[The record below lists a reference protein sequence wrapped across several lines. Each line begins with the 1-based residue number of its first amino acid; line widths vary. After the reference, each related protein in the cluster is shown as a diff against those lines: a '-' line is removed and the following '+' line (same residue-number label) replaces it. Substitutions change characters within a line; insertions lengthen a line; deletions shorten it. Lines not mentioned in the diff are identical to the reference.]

1 MNDKFVVGFDGSEAA
16 RRALDFAV
24 DRATAQGATVVI
36 AHVLEWSPYSFLTPT
51 ELEERHMR
59 RKEELN
65 RAETSIITPA
75 KASVEGKGV
84 PVETVLRYGHIA
96 DTLCEVAEKMEATQ
110 IFIGRNGHSRF
121 DRRDTGPD
129 CPGALH
135 HRPLK
140 RRRTGQ
146 PT

>member
-16 RRALDFAV
+16 RRALDFAM

-121 DRRDTGPD
+121 GSRVFGSVAGNLVQTAPVP
-129 CPGALH
+129 CTIVP
-135 HRPLK
+135 
-140 RRRTGQ
+140 
-146 PT
+146 